1 MKILLTIEEYKER
14 AKNVIK
20 ETAKQTIAETASD
33 YFKFELL
40 SMLAHKCFTN
50 EIMCVDIVNKMF
62 FDVFRRDR
70 NGNPITTETLRLI
83 DEDEVKEFNS
93 QEWYVKY
100 NNERRKSYRRT
111 AEIRSF
117 EKSGWND
124 EQRISNLDYEL
135 DEAVLAPFTDNC
147 NTIYYLT
154 LEIFKEL
161 YGHDYEIDREY
172 KFC

>member
-70 NGNPITTETLRLI
+70 NGNPITVETLRLI

-93 QEWYVKY
+93 QEWYAKY
-100 NNERRKSYRRT
+100 NDERRKRYERT

-117 EKSGWND
+117 EKSGWDD
-124 EQRISNLDYEL
+124 EQRIRNLDYEL
-135 DEAVLAPFTDNC
+135 DEAVLVPFTDNC